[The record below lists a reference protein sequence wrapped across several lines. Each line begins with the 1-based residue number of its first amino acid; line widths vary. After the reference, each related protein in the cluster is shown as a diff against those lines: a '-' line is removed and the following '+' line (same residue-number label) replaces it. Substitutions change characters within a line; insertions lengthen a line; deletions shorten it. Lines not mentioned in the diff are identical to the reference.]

1 MYQYTSG
8 IKFKRKKVNNIN
20 RVFND
25 GFYEA
30 MNIKQQMLNAIRIPR
45 EQLGLFSQQQKE
57 INGLLNQNFDI
68 RKRIT
73 MPNYSYSIRGMDT
86 SAFQNVQTLYSN
98 LYKFNDY
105 TGNFQILKKTVY
117 DSIAPQLFD
126 LRNKSNIINLKVIN
140 WEDLN
145 GYFDEETQDNNNVQL
160 TEQEIKKFTMEIL
173 EESGVLQKQDHIEEL
188 LNSLI
193 QKVDQ
198 IKQPWY
204 KSVFLSV
211 IATIL
216 IMFLNPIL
224 VPLQSEYNEFVHQNG
239 RMIIKEIKEK
249 VQGEVESPAIL
260 KDYKVISTDE
270 ISVRISNK
278 KNSNSVGKVYFGQLI
293 KVIEK
298 KRNWSLITY
307 EDLDGELIEG
317 WVYTRYLS
325 NITN

>member
-8 IKFKRKKVNNIN
+8 IKFKWKQVNNIN

-30 MNIKQQMLNAIRIPR
+30 MNIKQQMLNSIRIPR
-45 EQLGLFSQQQKE
+45 ERLKFFSQQQKE
-57 INGLLNQNFDI
+57 INSLLNQNLNI
-68 RKRIT
+68 RKQIT
-73 MPNYSYSIRGMDT
+73 MTNYSHIIRGMDT
-86 SAFQNVQTLYSN
+86 SSFQNIQTLYSN
-98 LYKFNDY
+98 LFKIKDY
-105 TGNFQILKKTVY
+105 TGNFQSLRKAVY
-117 DSIAPQLFD
+117 NSIAPQLFD
-126 LRNKSNIINLKVIN
+126 LRNKSNVINLKVIN
-140 WEDLN
+140 WEALN
-145 GYFDEETQDNNNVQL
+145 RYFDEETQDNDYVQV
-160 TEQEIKKFTMEIL
+160 TEQEIKKVTMEIL
-173 EESGVLQKQDHIEEL
+173 EESGVLQKQDHIEEQ

-193 QKVDQ
+193 QKVDK

-211 IATIL
+211 IATLL

-224 VPLQSEYNEFVHQNG
+224 VPLQKEYNEFVQQNS

-249 VQGEVESPAIL
+249 VQGEVGNSAIL
-260 KDYKVISTDE
+260 NDYKIISTDE
-270 ISVRISNK
+270 MSVRISNK
-278 KNSNSVGKVYFGQLI
+278 KNSSSVGKVYFGQLV
-293 KVIEK
+293 KVIVK

-307 EDLDGELIEG
+307 EDFDGELIEG